1 MVGCVEVDMF
11 MTLIADRW
19 KDHDGIDNNDN
30 GNNLYVPDGNCN
42 RFSSLD
48 IALSLYGLQSI
59 NINHCPNV
67 LVIIRKLTNA
77 LLHCK
82 CSLSSKHVG
91 ISLYG
96 LKTLSVYHNITEI
109 TQLIDVLSKN
119 IATQPKDL
127 LSAQSLG
134 MSMLGLAGCASNR
147 TDVCSLIYAL
157 TPRISELDP
166 QSCSNVLSSIY
177 NMKSE
182 SREIRFFL
190 REISKHMDNF
200 VKPMTTQELS
210 AAYYGLQGMS
220 SSHHEVIDVLA
231 ALNKKLAVTSS
242 IHSFSSQEIGNI
254 LFGLQSMSTTGIVNS
269 SKGKG
274 GRKRKS
280 SSSSSSSSSRNT
292 SGDDGVDS
300 KVLNY
305 ASTAESSLSIILS
318 ILGTAADLIDRCP
331 GIMKPRDIA
340 NALYGM

>member
-1 MVGCVEVDMF
+1 MF
-11 MTLIADRW
+11 
-19 KDHDGIDNNDN
+19 
-30 GNNLYVPDGNCN
+30 
-42 RFSSLD
+42 
-48 IALSLYGLQSI
+48 I
-59 NINHCPNV
+59 NIC
-67 LVIIRKLTNA
+67 I
-77 LLHCK
+77 
-82 CSLSSKHVG
+82 
-91 ISLYG
+91 
-96 LKTLSVYHNITEI
+96 
-109 TQLIDVLSKN
+109 
-119 IATQPKDL
+119 
-127 LSAQSLG
+127 
-134 MSMLGLAGCASNR
+134 
-147 TDVCSLIYAL
+147 

-254 LFGLQSMSTTGIVNS
+254 LFGLQSMSTTGIVNT

-274 GRKRKS
+274 GSKRKS
-280 SSSSSSSSSRNT
+280 SSNSGGKRRRSSSSSSSSSRNT
-292 SGDDGVDS
+292 KG
-300 KVLNY
+300 LND
-305 ASTAESSLSIILS
+305 ASTAESSLSTILS